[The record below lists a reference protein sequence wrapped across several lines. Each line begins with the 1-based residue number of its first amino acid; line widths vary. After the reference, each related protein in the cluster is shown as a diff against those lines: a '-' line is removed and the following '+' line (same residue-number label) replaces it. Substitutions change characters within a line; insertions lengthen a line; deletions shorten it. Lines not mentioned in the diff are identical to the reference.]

1 MLGPM
6 KVTVLI
12 PTLNEEESIGLTLD
26 QIPRSPDL
34 EIAIIDGLSRDRTR
48 EIALGKGA
56 RVIEEKRRG
65 YGRAYKTG
73 FKEAKGD
80 IIVTLDGDTT
90 YPAEKIPE
98 LVKLLENEGSDFI
111 TCERMTKAEKGAFS
125 MTHRFGNWVLKVTM
139 NVLFGTRLK
148 DSQSGMWVFKRSILP
163 KLSIT
168 SDGMAMSEEL
178 KIEAFRRKDLRCKE
192 VPIPYRV
199 RVGEKALNTWKDGFR
214 NLIFLFKKRFG
225 PGSLGPPETY

>member
-1 MLGPM
+1 M

-56 RVIEEKRRG
+56 RVIEEKGRG
-65 YGRAYKTG
+65 YGRAYETG
-73 FKEAKGD
+73 FREARGD

-90 YPAEKIPE
+90 YPAELIPD
-98 LVKLLENEGSDFI
+98 LVGTLEGQGLDFI
-111 TCERMTKAEKGAFS
+111 TCERMTRAEKGAFS
-125 MTHRFGNWVLKVTM
+125 TTHRFGNWVLKFTM
-139 NVLFGTRLK
+139 NLLFRMRLK
-148 DSQSGMWVFKRSILP
+148 DSQSGMWVFRRSILP
-163 KLSIT
+163 RLKIT

-178 KIEAFRRKDLRCKE
+178 KIEAFRNKELRCRE

-214 NLIFLFKKRFG
+214 NLMFLFKKRFG
-225 PGSLGPPETY
+225 PGSLGPPEPY

>member
-1 MLGPM
+1 M